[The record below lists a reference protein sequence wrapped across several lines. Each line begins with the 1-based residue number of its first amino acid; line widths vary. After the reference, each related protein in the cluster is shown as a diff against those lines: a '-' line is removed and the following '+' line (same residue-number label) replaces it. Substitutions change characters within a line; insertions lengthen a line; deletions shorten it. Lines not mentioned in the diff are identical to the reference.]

1 MKNIIKIF
9 VFFVIGG
16 LVGGAGTLGVICLF
30 GDKSFAEIGEKLL
43 STHWESILWESLKAF
58 VFLIIAIYLQIIL
71 HECGHLLCGL
81 FSGYKF
87 VSFRILNLTFVREK
101 GKLCVK
107 RFDIAGTGGQCL
119 LSPPDLPVDKT
130 PVALYNLGGVLMNLF
145 VSLLALGL
153 WSALGW
159 QFGLYLGIFGI
170 LFALLNG
177 IPLKMGG
184 IGNDGYNQLLLR
196 RNPSSKRALLMQ
208 LRINAR
214 IQAGEVPLDLPEEWF
229 SKEEPDYQDAL
240 QIGHYLMNISR
251 LQESHQWESAYNA
264 LKNALKHQ
272 KEIIGIFVKEI
283 LCELLYT
290 TLVLGKNE
298 EARRLYTDDL
308 KAYIDQ
314 FKKYSSTKQRLLFA
328 IALYRDHDPEK
339 ARAIYEEVSHKQKS
353 YLMQGEVKMDLKL
366 MEDSLNDKM
375 SN

>member
-1 MKNIIKIF
+1 MKNIIKLF
-9 VFFVIGG
+9 GFFVIGG
-16 LVGGAGTLGVICLF
+16 LVGGLGTLAIICLF

-43 STHWESILWESLKAF
+43 SPHWGTILLEILKAF
-58 VFLIIAIYLQIIL
+58 VFLVIAIYLQIIL

-87 VSFRILNLTFVREK
+87 VSFRIFNFTFIQEK
-101 GKLCVK
+101 GKLRVK
-107 RFDIAGTGGQCL
+107 PFDIAGTGGQCL

-130 PVALYNLGGVLMNLF
+130 PVTLYNLGGVLMNLL
-145 VSLLALGL
+145 VSLLALVL
-153 WSALGW
+153 WVTLSW
-159 QFGLYLGIFGI
+159 TFCLYLSIFGF

-177 IPLKMGG
+177 IPLKIGG

-229 SKEEPDYQDAL
+229 SKEEPDYKDSL
-240 QIGHYLMNISR
+240 QIGYYLMAISR
-251 LQESHQWESAYNA
+251 LQDARQWEAAYN
-264 LKNALKHQ
+264 LLRNALKHQ
-272 KEIIGIFVKEI
+272 REIIGIFVKEMI
-283 LCELLYT
+283 CELLYT
-290 TLVLGKNE
+290 TLILGKTE

-308 KAYIDQ
+308 KTYIDQ

-328 IALYRDHDPEK
+328 IALYLENNPDK
-339 ARAIYEEVSHKQKS
+339 ARAIYEEVSLRQKN
-353 YLMQGEVKMDLKL
+353 YLMQGEVRMDLAL
-366 MEDSLNDKM
+366 MEESLNDKT

>member
-1 MKNIIKIF
+1 MKNIIKLF
-9 VFFVIGG
+9 GLFVIGG
-16 LVGGAGTLGVICLF
+16 LVGGLGTLAIICLF

-43 STHWESILWESLKAF
+43 STHWGTILLEILKAF
-58 VFLIIAIYLQIIL
+58 VFLVIAIYLQIIL

-87 VSFRILNLTFVREK
+87 VSFRIFNFTFIQEK
-101 GKLCVK
+101 GKLRVK
-107 RFDIAGTGGQCL
+107 QFDIAGTGGQCL

-153 WSALGW
+153 WMTFSW
-159 QFGLYLGIFGI
+159 TFCLYLCIFGF

-177 IPLKMGG
+177 IPLKMEG
-184 IGNDGYNQLLLR
+184 IGSDGYNQLLLH
-196 RNPSSKRALLMQ
+196 RNPSSKQALLMQ

-229 SKEEPDYQDAL
+229 SQEEPDYKDSL
-240 QIGHYLMNISR
+240 QIGYYLMTISR
-251 LQESHQWESAYNA
+251 LQDARQWEAAYH
-264 LKNALKHQ
+264 LLSNALKHQ
-272 KEIIGIFVKEI
+272 REIIGIFVKEI
-283 LCELLYT
+283 SCELLYT
-290 TLVLGKNE
+290 SLLLGKTE

-308 KAYIDQ
+308 KTYIDQ

-328 IALYRDHDPEK
+328 IALYLENNPDK
-339 ARAIYEEVSHKQKS
+339 ARAIYEEVSLRQKN
-353 YLMQGEVKMDLKL
+353 YLMQGEVKMDLRL
-366 MEDSLNDKM
+366 MEESLNDKT

>member
-1 MKNIIKIF
+1 M
-9 VFFVIGG
+9 IGG
-16 LVGGAGTLGVICLF
+16 LVGGLGTLGIMCLF

-43 STHWESILWESLKAF
+43 STHWGTILLEILKAF
-58 VFLIIAIYLQIIL
+58 VFLVIAIYLQIIL

-87 VSFRILNLTFVREK
+87 VSFRIFNFTFIQEK
-101 GKLCVK
+101 GKLRVK
-107 RFDIAGTGGQCL
+107 QFDIAGTGGQCL

-153 WSALGW
+153 WMTFSW
-159 QFGLYLGIFGI
+159 TFCLYLCIFGF

-177 IPLKMGG
+177 IPLKMEG
-184 IGNDGYNQLLLR
+184 IGSDGYNQLLLH
-196 RNPSSKRALLMQ
+196 RNPSSKQALLMQ

-229 SKEEPDYQDAL
+229 SHEEPDYKDSL
-240 QIGHYLMNISR
+240 QIGYYLMTISR
-251 LQESHQWESAYNA
+251 LQDARQWEAAYHLLN
-264 LKNALKHQ
+264 NALKHQ
-272 KEIIGIFVKEI
+272 REIIVIFVKEI
-283 LCELLYT
+283 SCELLYT
-290 TLVLGKNE
+290 SLLLGKTE

-308 KAYIDQ
+308 KTYIDQ

-328 IALYRDHDPEK
+328 IALYLENNPDK
-339 ARAIYEEVSHKQKS
+339 ARAIYEEVSLRQKN
-353 YLMQGEVKMDLKL
+353 YLMQGEVKMDLRL
-366 MEDSLNDKM
+366 MEESLNDKT

>member
-1 MKNIIKIF
+1 MKNIIKLF
-9 VFFVIGG
+9 GFFVIGG
-16 LVGGAGTLGVICLF
+16 LVGGLGTLAIICLF

-43 STHWESILWESLKAF
+43 STHWGTILLEILKAF
-58 VFLIIAIYLQIIL
+58 VFLVIAIYLQIIL

-87 VSFRILNLTFVREK
+87 VSFRIFNFTFIQEK
-101 GKLCVK
+101 GKLRVK
-107 RFDIAGTGGQCL
+107 PFDIAGTGGQCL

-130 PVALYNLGGVLMNLF
+130 PVTLYNLGGVLMNLL
-145 VSLLALGL
+145 VSLLALVL
-153 WSALGW
+153 WVTLSW
-159 QFGLYLGIFGI
+159 TFCLYLSIFGF

-177 IPLKMGG
+177 IPLKIGG

-229 SKEEPDYQDAL
+229 SKEEPDYKDSL
-240 QIGHYLMNISR
+240 QIGYYLMAISR
-251 LQESHQWESAYNA
+251 LQDARQWEAAYN
-264 LKNALKHQ
+264 LLRNALKHQ
-272 KEIIGIFVKEI
+272 REIIGIFVKEMI
-283 LCELLYT
+283 CELLYT
-290 TLVLGKNE
+290 TLILGKTE

-308 KAYIDQ
+308 KTYIDQ

-328 IALYRDHDPEK
+328 IALYLENNPDK
-339 ARAIYEEVSHKQKS
+339 ARAIYEEVSLRQKN
-353 YLMQGEVKMDLKL
+353 YLMQGEVRMDLAL
-366 MEDSLNDKM
+366 MEESLNDKT